1 MIIEKTETPNDINKI
16 KTSLHLFCKKNL
28 SFDGVVFSH
37 QSHGVSTVN
46 NNYEL
51 INALADAALELHLR
65 SAESNT
71 DHSLAIQHILR
82 QISALSDE

>member
-1 MIIEKTETPNDINKI
+1 M
-16 KTSLHLFCKKNL
+16 
-28 SFDGVVFSH
+28 
-37 QSHGVSTVN
+37 N